1 MSDSYIMNRLRW
13 TSMAFMDYLRN
24 TIYAANQH
32 NKLIDLDGNLP
43 DMFLL
48 TTCKESTGPG
58 Q

>member
-1 MSDSYIMNRLRW
+1 
-13 TSMAFMDYLRN
+13 MAFMDYLRN